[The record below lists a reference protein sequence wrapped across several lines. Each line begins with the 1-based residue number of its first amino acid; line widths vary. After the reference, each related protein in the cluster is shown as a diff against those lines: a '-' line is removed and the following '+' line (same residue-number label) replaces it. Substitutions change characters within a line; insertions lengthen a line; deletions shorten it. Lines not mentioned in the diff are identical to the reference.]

1 MRTTFL
7 AAALGAGLL
16 LAAVPVVAHHSFA
29 AEFDADK
36 PFKLTGVVTKVE
48 WQNPHTYF
56 YLDVTD
62 ERTKKV
68 TNWAFE
74 MGSPNGL
81 MRNGW
86 TRNTL
91 KIGDAVTVEGS
102 LARDGKPYGN
112 ARTVVLDSTASGCSR
127 PPARRPTRDAV
138 GARRRRGAHRDW
150 RRILFGAGAG
160 PFSAARRRH
169 AASRGR
175 HAEPRP
181 RARRK
186 GRVGRS
192 LHPEHG
198 DAHTRRGREDR
209 GGTREPGR
217 GARRREGGAGR
228 AVPAVG
234 ARDLRLQLEEQ
245 LEVRPRGLL
254 PAARRPAH
262 DGDAVSDGDPSTAG
276 AEARPDDLRGRDA
289 HLARDLHG
297 RTRASAGRRAEPDIP
312 RS

>member
-112 ARTVVLDSTASGCSR
+112 AFRPSGSTPASPVRARSGSSR
-127 PPARRPTRDAV
+127 CRS
-138 GARRRRGAHRDW
+138 RDW
-150 RRILFGAGAG
+150 PGA
-160 PFSAARRRH
+160 
-169 AASRGR
+169 
-175 HAEPRP
+175 
-181 RARRK
+181 
-186 GRVGRS
+186 
-192 LHPEHG
+192 
-198 DAHTRRGREDR
+198 
-209 GGTREPGR
+209 
-217 GARRREGGAGR
+217 
-228 AVPAVG
+228 
-234 ARDLRLQLEEQ
+234 
-245 LEVRPRGLL
+245 
-254 PAARRPAH
+254 
-262 DGDAVSDGDPSTAG
+262 
-276 AEARPDDLRGRDA
+276 
-289 HLARDLHG
+289 
-297 RTRASAGRRAEPDIP
+297 
-312 RS
+312 